1 MAPVL
6 ALTAVQKGA
15 ILLGISG
22 IAAPL
27 AGWMFHRSAEAWR
40 SFGQGP
46 FAIGADSPT
55 PSRQLGRAE
64 PVDPAIQAA
73 EVRQMLEAKAERRQR
88 RGEAPLDVEAETA
101 RLLAEAKADAPAP
114 GERIEAELREEVRQ
128 LVVARNERRL
138 RQGLEPLDVEAETER
153 QLADLVGSR

>member
-22 IAAPL
+22 IAAPI
-27 AGWMFHRSAEAWR
+27 AGYLFHRSAEAWR

-46 FAIGADSPT
+46 FAIGGESPR
-55 PSRQLGRAE
+55 PSRGGLPAE

-73 EVRQMLEAKAERRQR
+73 EVRQMLEAKAERRRR
-88 RGEAPLDVEAETA
+88 RGQEPLDVEAETT
-101 RLLAEAKADAPAP
+101 RLLAEAENAAGP
-114 GERIEAELREEVRQ
+114 GEAIEAELREEVRQ
-128 LVVARNERRL
+128 LVIARNERRL
-138 RQGLEPLDVEAETER
+138 RQGLEPVDVATETER
-153 QLADLVGSR
+153 QLGDLLRSR